1 MPQVSQKKL
10 DKTIESEMFTQFWDS
25 ISRLK
30 TSSDVSD
37 FFTDILTQ
45 TEQVMLTK
53 RFMIAILLG
62 RGKRPIEIS
71 QILHVS
77 FSTIGGVASWEKN
90 AKPKTK
96 EIIEM
101 LIAEGNWGS
110 LLDRFEKIMDKLPPG
125 RGTDWHLAGKE
136 KYQRQKERSARN
148 SLR

>member
-10 DKTIESEMFTQFWDS
+10 DKTIQSEMFSQFWES

-30 TSSDVSD
+30 NSSDVSD

-45 TEQVMLTK
+45 TEQIMLTK

-62 RGKRPIEIS
+62 RRKRPIDIS

-77 FSTIGGVASWEKN
+77 FSTIGGVAAWEKN
-90 AKPKTK
+90 AKPRTK
-96 EIIEM
+96 KIIES
-101 LIAEGNWGS
+101 LIEEGNWGT
-110 LLDRFEKIMDKLPPG
+110 LLDKFEEIMDRLPPG

-136 KYQRQKERSARN
+136 KYQRRKERSARN

>member
-1 MPQVSQKKL
+1 MAQVSRKKL
-10 DKTIESEMFTQFWDS
+10 DKTIESEMFIQFWES

-30 TSSDVSD
+30 STSDVSD

-45 TEQVMLTK
+45 TEQTMLTK

-90 AKPKTK
+90 AKPRTK
-96 EIIEM
+96 KIIEM
-101 LIAEGNWGS
+101 LIEEGNWGS
-110 LLDRFEKIMDKLPPG
+110 LLDRFEEIMDKLPPG
-125 RGTDWHLAGKE
+125 RGTDWHLAGRE
-136 KYQRQKERSARN
+136 KYHRQKARSARN

>member
-1 MPQVSQKKL
+1 MPQVSHKKL
-10 DKTIESEMFTQFWDS
+10 NKTIESEMFSQFWES

-30 TSSDVSD
+30 NSSDVSD

-45 TEQVMLTK
+45 TEQIMLTK

-62 RGKRPIEIS
+62 RGKRPIDIS

-77 FSTIGGVASWEKN
+77 FSTIGGVASWTKN
-90 AKPKTK
+90 AKPRTQ

-101 LIAEGNWGS
+101 LIEEGNWGT
-110 LLDRFEKIMDKLPPG
+110 LLDKFEEIMDHLPPG